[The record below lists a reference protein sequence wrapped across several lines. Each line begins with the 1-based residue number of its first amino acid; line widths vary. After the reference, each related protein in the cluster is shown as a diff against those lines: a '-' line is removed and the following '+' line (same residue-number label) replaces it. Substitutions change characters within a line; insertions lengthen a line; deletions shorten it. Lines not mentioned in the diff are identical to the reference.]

1 MAKFAI
7 HQIKITDGEIALINS
22 TGDFNAVPKKKV
34 QLDMQFDFGG
44 DKIGGLAY
52 DAMEAGYY
60 THVAN
65 IEANDLN
72 DVFNIGN
79 IGPEQNIERL
89 AAMHSLSV
97 GDIIIDEEGQCN
109 VVASSGFVAFSFRP
123 QLAA

>member
-7 HQIKITDGEIALINS
+7 HQIKITDAEIDLINS

-34 QLDMQFDFGG
+34 QIDMEFDFGG

-89 AAMHSLSV
+89 AGMHSLSV

-109 VVASSGFVAFSFRP
+109 VVAPMGFVAFSFRP